1 MALKR
6 NSKRVLDIVAGQK
19 KQNVTE
25 AYRQVHPDATD
36 NTARS
41 NAWKLMQKPEAHIYL
56 QQHIDK
62 ARNTIVSLT
71 DSDKDEIRL
80 RASQDILDREHGKAT
95 TVTEVKSTGVTIN
108 IDLASALA
116 LDSSEDES

>member
-1 MALKR
+1 M
-6 NSKRVLDIVAGQK
+6 LDLLIQDPK
-19 KQNVTE
+19 LTQTD
-25 AYRQVHPDATD
+25 AYLMVHGKANRQ
-36 NTARS
+36 TARTNS
-41 NAWKLMQKPEAHIYL
+41 AKLMKKPEAHIYL
-56 QQHIDK
+56 QEHVEK
-62 ARNTIVSLT
+62 ARRTIVSLT